1 VVSCYLMLLRP
12 LKDSKLGPILKWA
25 GGKRRIAHF
34 LCKFFPDSIERYFEP
49 FLGGASLF
57 LYLAQTKPKFKATLS
72 DSNIDLINVYKCVR
86 DHVSDL
92 VALLEVHQ
100 SEYYKEREEYY
111 YYVRD
116 TYAPA
121 GNREKAARLIF
132 LNKTCYNGLYRVNR
146 SGFFNVPHGT
156 HPRPTVCNSQR
167 LFSFSEILR
176 RSDAEIICDDY
187 RNVIQRCQH
196 SDVIYLDPPYYPT
209 TKTAYFH
216 EYTREDF
223 GYLEQIILAKE
234 FRKLSNIGCT
244 VLLSN
249 SSSSL
254 ISELYKNYNIMRIS
268 TTRSINCNA
277 SKRLRHQE
285 LLVTNKKLVLPSVPA
300 YHAQDVSQ
308 M

>member
-1 VVSCYLMLLRP
+1 LLSDVVKTLE
-12 LKDSKLGPILKWA
+12 DSRLGPVLKWA
-25 GGKRRIAHF
+25 GGKRRISHF
-34 LCKFFPDSIERYFEP
+34 LSKFFPDSMERYYEP

-57 LYLAQTKPKFKATLS
+57 LYLAQTKPKFKAILS
-72 DSNIDLINVYKCVR
+72 DLNRDLINVYKCVR
-86 DHVSDL
+86 DDVSDL

-100 SEYYKEREEYY
+100 SEYYKEQEEYY
-111 YYVRD
+111 YYIRD

-121 GNREKAARLIF
+121 GNIEKAARLIF

-156 HPRPTVCNSQR
+156 HPKPTICNSQR
-167 LFSFSEILR
+167 LVSFSALLQ
-176 RSDAEIICDDY
+176 RSDAEVICDDY

-216 EYTREDF
+216 DYTKEDF
-223 GYLEQIILAKE
+223 GYLEQIILAEE
-234 FRKLSNIGCT
+234 FKTLSNMGCT

-254 ISELYKNYNIMRIS
+254 IFELYKNYNIMRIS
-268 TTRSINCNA
+268 TTRSINCDA

-285 LLVTNKKLVLPSVPA
+285 LLVTNKKLVFPQPPTN
-300 YHAQDVSQ
+300 HAQELSQ
-308 M
+308 I

>member
-12 LKDSKLGPILKWA
+12 LEHSKLGPVLKWA
-25 GGKRRIAHF
+25 GGKRRISHF
-34 LCKFFPDSIERYFEP
+34 LSKFFPDTIERYFEP

-57 LYLAQTKPKFKATLS
+57 LYLAQTKPKFKAILS
-72 DSNIDLINVYKCVR
+72 DSNMDLINVYKCVR
-86 DHVSDL
+86 DYVSDL

-100 SEYYKEREEYY
+100 SEYYKKREEYY
-111 YYVRD
+111 YYIRD
-116 TYAPA
+116 TYAPS

-156 HPRPTVCNSQR
+156 HPRPTICNSQR
-167 LFSFSEILR
+167 LFSLSEILQR
-176 RSDAEIICDDY
+176 IEAEIICDDY

-216 EYTREDF
+216 EYTKEDF

-285 LLVTNKKLVLPSVPA
+285 LLVTNKWLVFPRVLT
-300 YHAQDVSQ
+300 YHAQEVSQ

>member
-1 VVSCYLMLLRP
+1 
-12 LKDSKLGPILKWA
+12 
-25 GGKRRIAHF
+25 
-34 LCKFFPDSIERYFEP
+34 
-49 FLGGASLF
+49 
-57 LYLAQTKPKFKATLS
+57 
-72 DSNIDLINVYKCVR
+72 VR
-86 DHVSDL
+86 DYVSDL

-146 SGFFNVPHGT
+146 SGSFNVPHGT

-167 LFSFSEILR
+167 LFSFSEMLR
-176 RSDAEIICDDY
+176 SSDAEIICDDY

-300 YHAQDVSQ
+300 YHAQDLSQ

>member
-1 VVSCYLMLLRP
+1 MLLRP
-12 LKDSKLGPILKWA
+12 LEHSKLGPILKWA
-25 GGKRRIAHF
+25 GGKRRISYF
-34 LCKFFPDSIERYFEP
+34 LSKFFPDTIERYFEP

-57 LYLAQTKPKFKATLS
+57 LYLAQTKPKFKAILS
-72 DSNIDLINVYKCVR
+72 DSNMDLINVYKCVR
-86 DHVSDL
+86 DYVSDL

-100 SEYYKEREEYY
+100 SEYYKKREEYY
-111 YYVRD
+111 YYIRD
-116 TYAPA
+116 TYAPS

-156 HPRPTVCNSQR
+156 HPRPTICNSQR
-167 LFSFSEILR
+167 LFSFSEILQ
-176 RSDAEIICDDY
+176 RSEAEIIYDDY
-187 RNVIQRCQH
+187 RNVIQRCRH

-216 EYTREDF
+216 EYTKEDF
-223 GYLEQIILAKE
+223 GYLEQTILAKE
-234 FRKLSNIGCT
+234 FRKLSSMGCT

-268 TTRSINCNA
+268 TTRSINCDA
-277 SKRLRHQE
+277 SKRLSHQE
-285 LLVTNKKLVLPSVPA
+285 LLVTNKKLVFPRARP
-300 YHAQDVSQ
+300 YHAQEVSQ